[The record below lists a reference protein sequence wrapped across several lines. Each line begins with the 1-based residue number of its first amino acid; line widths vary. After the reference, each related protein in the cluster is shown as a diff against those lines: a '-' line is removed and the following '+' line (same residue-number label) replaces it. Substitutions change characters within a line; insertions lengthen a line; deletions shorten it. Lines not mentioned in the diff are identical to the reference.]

1 MPKKGNLPVRCQG
14 TRWIGHKRRAL
25 QRIVDRF
32 GVYIIHLTNLI
43 EDPAVKPADKCK
55 LKGYLRKWSQGKM
68 LIGCSMYIDIL
79 KAPSILSLVLQED
92 GMDIIQGIK
101 AILKSVS
108 YLQSLNKE
116 APKEWST
123 VKLTLTRIADEGGS
137 KVYQGSDLSNY
148 TEAMLRKCFTDG
160 LADLKN
166 LDTALKE
173 RLSWSDT
180 NLLRSIIVFLDTR
193 CWSRP
198 MANED
203 SGDDNAQVKE
213 AVEDIVSIF
222 REPLEAK
229 GTSTFSIQDEVDE
242 VVDFYRQYLNPEE
255 SYKKVWYKIFTAPD
269 ARKWPTVI
277 LLSELLFSLPFT
289 NSTVERA
296 FSIMNIIKTD
306 RHTSLNDSTLD
317 DLMEINVE
325 GPPPEDFSSEHA
337 VSLWWKDCTRRPN
350 QARRKEYRQRA
361 TGSEDDT
368 GSRESGSME
377 PSRSTMTL
385 DAWDDWMIIDAS
397 NSDS

>member
-1 MPKKGNLPVRCQG
+1 
-14 TRWIGHKRRAL
+14 
-25 QRIVDRF
+25 
-32 GVYIIHLTNLI
+32 
-43 EDPAVKPADKCK
+43 
-55 LKGYLRKWSQGKM
+55 
-68 LIGCSMYIDIL
+68 MYIDIL

-108 YLQSLNKE
+108 SLQSLNKE

-173 RLSWSDT
+173 RLSWSDIK
-180 NLLRSIIVFLDTR
+180 LLRSIIVFLDTR

-198 MANED
+198 MTNED
-203 SGDDNAQVKE
+203 SSGDDNTQVKE
-213 AVEDIVSIF
+213 AVEAIVSIF

-277 LLSELLFSLPFT
+277 WLSELLFSLPFT

-306 RHTSLNDSTLD
+306 RRTSLNDSTLD

-361 TGSEDDT
+361 TCSEDDT
-368 GSRESGSME
+368 GPRES
-377 PSRSTMTL
+377 L
-385 DAWDDWMIIDAS
+385 DQW
-397 NSDS
+397 NHLVRL

>member
-1 MPKKGNLPVRCQG
+1 
-14 TRWIGHKRRAL
+14 
-25 QRIVDRF
+25 
-32 GVYIIHLTNLI
+32 
-43 EDPAVKPADKCK
+43 
-55 LKGYLRKWSQGKM
+55 M

-108 YLQSLNKE
+108 CLQSLNKE
-116 APKEWST
+116 APKQWST

-137 KVYQGSDLSNY
+137 KVYQASDLSNY

-180 NLLRSIIVFLDTR
+180 KFLRSIIVFLDTR

-203 SGDDNAQVKE
+203 SSGDDNTQVKE
-213 AVEDIVSIF
+213 AVEDIVSSF

-229 GTSTFSIQDEVDE
+229 GTSTFSI
-242 VVDFYRQYLNPEE
+242 NPEK

-277 LLSELLFSLPFT
+277 LLSELLFSRPLINQQLCGKSF
-289 NSTVERA
+289 
-296 FSIMNIIKTD
+296 
-306 RHTSLNDSTLD
+306 LD
-317 DLMEINVE
+317 H
-325 GPPPEDFSSEHA
+325 EHYQNR
-337 VSLWWKDCTRRPN
+337 SPYKS
-350 QARRKEYRQRA
+350 KRQYPR
-361 TGSEDDT
+361 
-368 GSRESGSME
+368 
-377 PSRSTMTL
+377 
-385 DAWDDWMIIDAS
+385 
-397 NSDS
+397 

>member
-1 MPKKGNLPVRCQG
+1 MACKDAFTSSLFSEIDEMLLHLFYLYSNSPKKSKELDIIAGELKEVYELPKKGNLPVRCQG
-14 TRWIGHKRRAL
+14 THWIGHKRCAL

-32 GVYIIHLTNLI
+32 GVYIIHLTNLK
-43 EDPAVKPADKCK
+43 DPAVKPADKCK

-108 YLQSLNKE
+108 SLKSLNKK

-123 VKLTLTRIADEGGS
+123 VKLTLMRIADEGES

-160 LADLKN
+160 LADLKK

-180 NLLRSIIVFLDTR
+180 KLLRSIIVFLDTR

-203 SGDDNAQVKE
+203 SSGDDNAQVKE
-213 AVEDIVSIF
+213 AVEDKMSIF

-229 GTSTFSIQDEVDE
+229 GTSTFSIQNEVDE

-255 SYKKVWYKIFTAPD
+255 SYKKVW
-269 ARKWPTVI
+269 
-277 LLSELLFSLPFT
+277 
-289 NSTVERA
+289 
-296 FSIMNIIKTD
+296 
-306 RHTSLNDSTLD
+306 
-317 DLMEINVE
+317 
-325 GPPPEDFSSEHA
+325 
-337 VSLWWKDCTRRPN
+337 
-350 QARRKEYRQRA
+350 
-361 TGSEDDT
+361 
-368 GSRESGSME
+368 
-377 PSRSTMTL
+377 
-385 DAWDDWMIIDAS
+385 
-397 NSDS
+397 